1 MESIWCKTCGREKAP
16 ALKGNIE
23 TDVAVIGGGMAG
35 ILTAWQLEQ
44 AGVRTVVLETD
55 RIGGGQTQNTTAK
68 ITAQHGMFCHSFI
81 EKKGED
87 TTRK

>member
-44 AGVRTVVLETD
+44 AGGTDGCVGNRSHRRWTNPEYNRKNYGAAWNVLPL
-55 RIGGGQTQNTTAK
+55 IY
-68 ITAQHGMFCHSFI
+68 
-81 EKKGED
+81 
-87 TTRK
+87 